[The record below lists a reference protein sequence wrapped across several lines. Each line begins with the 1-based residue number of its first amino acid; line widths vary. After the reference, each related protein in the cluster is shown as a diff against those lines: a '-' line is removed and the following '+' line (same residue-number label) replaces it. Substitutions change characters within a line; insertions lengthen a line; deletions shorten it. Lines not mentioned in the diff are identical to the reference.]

1 MNQINTGKFITIE
14 GIDGAGKTA
23 ITATVVS
30 TIESA
35 GINIIETREPG
46 GTRIGEELREL
57 VLNPGNH
64 FSVEAEILAIFAAR
78 AQHLDELILP
88 ALRKGDWVLCDR
100 FTDSTHAYQGGGRN
114 YDRDRV
120 RVIENWLQREFRPDL
135 TLFLNADTEV
145 GQSRVR
151 INNDSL
157 DRFELEN
164 HEFHERVR
172 KTFCQ
177 IATEE
182 PDRVKIIDANR
193 TESEVCEMTR
203 RLIRKFL
210 DKLNG

>member
-46 GTRIGEELREL
+46 GTRIGEKLRKL
-57 VLNPGNH
+57 VLNPDNH

-100 FTDSTHAYQGGGRN
+100 FTDSTHAYQGGGRK
-114 YDRDRV
+114 YDRARIS
-120 RVIENWLQREFRPDL
+120 VIENWLQDEFRPDL

-203 RLIRKFL
+203 RLISKFL
-210 DKLNG
+210 EKWNG

>member
-1 MNQINTGKFITIE
+1 MSK
-14 GIDGAGKTA
+14 
-23 ITATVVS
+23 
-30 TIESA
+30 
-35 GINIIETREPG
+35 
-46 GTRIGEELREL
+46 LR
-57 VLNPGNH
+57 
-64 FSVEAEILAIFAAR
+64 FWTIFAAR

-203 RLIRKFL
+203 QLISNFL
-210 DKLNG
+210 EKWNG

>member
-1 MNQINTGKFITIE
+1 M
-14 GIDGAGKTA
+14 
-23 ITATVVS
+23 
-30 TIESA
+30 
-35 GINIIETREPG
+35 
-46 GTRIGEELREL
+46 
-57 VLNPGNH
+57 
-64 FSVEAEILAIFAAR
+64 EAEILAIFAAR

-100 FTDSTHAYQGGGRN
+100 FTDSTHAYQGGGRK
-114 YDRDRV
+114 YDRARIS
-120 RVIENWLQREFRPDL
+120 VIENWLQDEFRPDL

-203 RLIRKFL
+203 RLISKFL
-210 DKLNG
+210 EKWNG

>member
-1 MNQINTGKFITIE
+1 MNRINTGKFITIE

-23 ITATVVS
+23 IMATVIS
-30 TIESA
+30 TIKSA
-35 GINIIETREPG
+35 GIKIIETREPG
-46 GTRIGEELREL
+46 GTLIGEKLREL
-57 VLNPGNH
+57 VLDPENH

-88 ALRKGDWVLCDR
+88 AIRKGDWVLCDR
-100 FTDSTHAYQGGGRN
+100 FTDSTHAYQGGGRK
-114 YDRDRV
+114 YGRERICI
-120 RVIENWLQREFRPDL
+120 IENWLQDKFRPDL
-135 TLFLNADTEV
+135 TLFLNADTDV

-151 INNDSL
+151 NNNQPL

-177 IATEE
+177 IAAEE

-193 TESEVCEMTR
+193 TESEVCELTR
-203 RLIRKFL
+203 QLINEFL
-210 DKLNG
+210 QK